1 MKINVRT
8 ALCAVVVLSFLP
20 AHGQAVVDWMQA
32 TRGARHLVIP
42 RYNETDKSLYAVIT
56 VDKVFTE
63 YEKHG
68 FFRIGALPV
77 AVLEGVTY
85 EAKDPAAA
93 AKNLVRL
100 PVWLGSEAGK
110 HVELRGVKLVA
121 SPTSSVEGGRLLFS
135 DNNRWELADGV
146 RLISGTNEFR
156 AASATLQ
163 VAGARAGELILHTT
177 PRTTNT
183 FLFGNTSQTSN
194 PTALGAGQNSSF
206 ALVGTAR
213 CAVRTPQRA
222 VPTSEEFCRAPTA
235 ITTASK

>member
-1 MKINVRT
+1 MKTNVRT
-8 ALCAVVVLSFLP
+8 ALCALAVFLFLP

-32 TRGARHLVIP
+32 ATGAQHLVIP
-42 RYNETDKSLYAVIT
+42 RYSEADRSLYAVIS
-56 VDKVFTE
+56 VDKVHTE

-85 EAKDPAAA
+85 EAKNPAVA
-93 AKNLVRL
+93 AKNLARL

-121 SPTSSVEGGRLLFS
+121 SPTSSLEGGRLLFS

-146 RLISGTNEFR
+146 RLISGTNEIR

-183 FLFGNTSQTSN
+183 FLFGDISQTSN
-194 PTALGAGQNSSF
+194 PTAIN
-206 ALVGTAR
+206 
-213 CAVRTPQRA
+213 
-222 VPTSEEFCRAPTA
+222 
-235 ITTASK
+235 TASK